1 MKSQLPKG
9 HDLVLVDG
17 PPGIIGRSGFYTNL
31 DLFRKDV
38 LIILDDVD
46 REDEL
51 QLLRLIEQ
59 KLGKKAQI
67 YKDAALK
74 NFAVLLLLV

>member
-1 MKSQLPKG
+1 MKSQLPKEY
-9 HDLVLVDG
+9 DLVLVDG
-17 PPGIIGRSGFYTNL
+17 PPGTIGRSGFYTNL

-38 LIILDDVD
+38 PIILDDVD

-67 YKDAALK
+67 YKDADLK
-74 NFAVLLLLV
+74 NFAVLLPN